1 MSTREVRAVVA
12 LGSNLG
18 ARRAHLDGAIAGL
31 RAAPGVRV
39 VRCSAWVETEPR
51 GGPAGQGLYLNGVV
65 ELETSLEARELLE
78 VLLGLERDAGRVR
91 GERDAPR
98 TLDLD
103 LLFFGDATIEEPGLI
118 VPHPRLEER
127 TFVLEPLAQLDPER
141 RLPRCGRRVRE
152 QLDRLRAAAR

>member
-18 ARRAHLDGAIAGL
+18 ERRAHLDGAIAGL
-31 RAAPGVRV
+31 RAARGVRV

-51 GGPAGQGLYLNGVV
+51 GGTAGQGLYLNGVV
-65 ELETSLEARELLE
+65 ELETTLEARALLDL
-78 VLLGLERDAGRVR
+78 LLGLERDAGRVR
-91 GERDAPR
+91 RQRNAAR

-141 RLPRCGRRVRE
+141 RLPRCGRKVRE